1 MRIGS
6 ADYKLLEF
14 HFHALGEEP
23 INGVYYLLNAH
34 LVHTSSARQVRVI
47 GVSFKVG
54 LPMPI

>member
-1 MRIGS
+1 M
-6 ADYKLLEF
+6 EF
-14 HFHALGEEP
+14 HFHAPGEEP